1 MRYTYILE
9 GLECA
14 NCASKIE
21 RAINKLNGISS
32 AQLNFLTTKLFVE
45 TKEAEMPDIMPQIE
59 KIVKK
64 HEPHINIRKA

>member
-21 RAINKLNGISS
+21 RAINKLKGVSS

-45 TKEAEMPDIMPQIE
+45 TDEAAISDILPQIE

-64 HEPHINIRKA
+64 HEPHINIKKT